1 MVYEIWLFLIAL
13 VGVIIPLVL
22 PFDLSS
28 SSPHLNF
35 PSITPLFDFISPL
48 SLWYFLHL
56 LFFSTPSPYF
66 ASFRSQAPPKKHTYT
81 EDILFNQV
89 FLSEGVCRHFGLG
102 YLQKGSSVQSER
114 RGTYSV
120 PAAEGISD
128 KKQPQGPSLWQKG
141 NLKDIITKKQRKQ
154 EYDQLAASAC

>member
-1 MVYEIWLFLIAL
+1 MYMVYKIWVFPIAL

-22 PFDLSS
+22 PFNLSSS

-35 PSITPLFDFISPL
+35 PSIIPLFDFLSPL
-48 SLWYFLHL
+48 SLWYFSPPPL
-56 LFFSTPSPYF
+56 LTLPPSDPNP
-66 ASFRSQAPPKKHTYT
+66 RPNILIQN
-81 EDILFNQV
+81 DILFNQV
-89 FLSEGVCRHFGLG
+89 FLSEVICRHFGLG

-120 PAAEGISD
+120 PEAEGISD

-154 EYDQLAASAC
+154 DYDQLVGSVC